1 MERNDLIFAFMWFAL
16 SKDELIMY
24 LMNINMK
31 ASTRATIKAYFVS
44 R

>member
-1 MERNDLIFAFMWFAL
+1 MERNDLIFAFMWFAQ

-24 LMNINMK
+24 LMNINLK
-31 ASTRATIKAYFVS
+31 VTTQTTIKAYIVS